1 MSTKNKAVVLTIGET
16 DFSFT
21 PTVQDHNNYMNE
33 MMPNNKVA
41 PMHQYLTRTVAPEQK
56 EKLCGLLDSVPGL
69 TSEVFGEVSTAAKCG
84 ITVTVK
90 NSPNV
95 LLA

>member
-1 MSTKNKAVVLTIGET
+1 MSKKNAVVLTIGTT

-21 PTVQDHNNYMNE
+21 PSVQDHNNYMNE

-41 PMHQYLTRTVAPEQK
+41 PMHQYLSRTVMPEQK
-56 EKLCGLLDSVPGL
+56 EALLKLLDSVPGL
-69 TSEVFGEVSTAAKCG
+69 TSEVFGEVTSAAKCG
-84 ITVTVK
+84 ITVTLK